1 MNDRRVQE
9 MYVVPITS
17 DDVHFRDVMQLEE
30 DKLIMVVVTDKEFVK
45 P

>member
-1 MNDRRVQE
+1 MSKE

-17 DDVHFRDVMQLEE
+17 DDVHFRDMLHLEE
-30 DKLIMVVVTDKEFVK
+30 DKLLAVLVTDKDLDR